1 MSAPNGKNIRGDW
14 AITFTQDFE
23 KYIIYADSN
32 PTIKKPRIELL
43 HNINKE
49 IVQTIIM
56 VTHSL
61 GIRKKTA
68 AEFLSINDGNII

>member
-32 PTIKKPRIELL
+32 PTIKQPRIELL
-43 HNINKE
+43 NNINKE
-49 IVQTIIM
+49 IGQTIIM

-61 GIRKKTA
+61 ESAKNSSRT
-68 AEFLSINDGNII
+68 LTTNDGNII

>member
-61 GIRKKTA
+61 ESAKNSSRIFT
-68 AEFLSINDGNII
+68 INDGNII

>member
-61 GIRKKTA
+61 GIRQKKQQPN
-68 AEFLSINDGNII
+68 FYNKRW

>member
-14 AITFTQDFE
+14 AITSTQDFE

-61 GIRKKTA
+61 ESAKKQQPN
-68 AEFLSINDGNII
+68 FYNKRW

>member
-61 GIRKKTA
+61 ESAKKQQQN
-68 AEFLSINDGNII
+68 FYNKRW

>member
-61 GIRKKTA
+61 ESAKKTA
-68 AEFLSINDGNII
+68 AEFLQ